1 MNTTAVGK
9 GRTGVVFRSGS
20 RAIGRDPLRC
30 IRDCRGAGA
39 GAGLRPLDCA
49 NCFYDNLNS
58 PYTAMAALSAAPLP
72 CVTPCADAAG
82 VRPCRRDRVRV
93 EKQS

>member
-1 MNTTAVGK
+1 VNTTAVGK

-58 PYTAMAALSAAPLP
+58 PYTAMAALRRPL
-72 CVTPCADAAG
+72 CRASRLALTPPAYAHAG
-82 VRPCRRDRVRV
+82 ETEC
-93 EKQS
+93 E